1 MVYSISP
8 LDWTARLAGTL
19 ISPTGLAFAWDQ
31 PGRLSTVLVGSSVN
45 WLNSVRIPLRVTAV
59 TRLTR
64 RRLRVATA
72 G

>member
-1 MVYSISP
+1 MVYSISS
-8 LDWTARLAGTL
+8 LDSTPRLAGTL
-19 ISPTGLAFAWDQ
+19 MSPIGLALGWDQ

-45 WLNSVRIPLRVTAV
+45 WLNSVRTPLRTTAV

-64 RRLRVATA
+64 RRLRTETA